1 MCTFLETEDILDLY
15 RDLTLY
21 QTAQGGGHVWPLFGL
36 GKNRATSVNIDVA
49 NSQLLFLN

>member
-21 QTAQGGGHVWPLFGL
+21 QTAQGGGACLASVWP
-36 GKNRATSVNIDVA
+36 R
-49 NSQLLFLN
+49 